1 MFGGLFSGVF
11 GTKFGGIFRSPFA
24 DTPGLYKNPR
34 TLNLKGDRPDAIR
47 IILQIGTPE
56 FPKLPK
62 KLDFLDLVRLAEAA
76 ARWDSHAMLAPFID
90 EWVAP
95 WRARTFDPRYEQWLY
110 IAHELGWEDD
120 YLKLSRHLATHC
132 SVDAQDRLLTLDGTV
147 LEHRGTTRSV
157 QRKDVLEL
165 TVTVHIHEGRRQIL
179 HSAIKALYDMWS
191 TVTGGESCQLD
202 RVTEE
207 EFQSCAGVNLL
218 EFTDYLR
225 QKELFP
231 FIKTVEPIRC
241 SAYDLARHVDTE
253 LLMFTCQLNPEVL
266 ASADPTTTHRIQTR
280 ACHAEGAGQC

>member
-1 MFGGLFSGVF
+1 MDPKNIPPPHGKIECLGDFGIEGPQVLVMVGSG
-11 GTKFGGIFRSPFA
+11 
-24 DTPGLYKNPR
+24 GLYKNPR

-132 SVDAQDRLLTLDGTV
+132 SVDAQDRLLALDGTV
-147 LEHRGTTRSV
+147 LEHRVKMGKATIYIDMSPKR
-157 QRKDVLEL
+157 VLDKKAL
-165 TVTVHIHEGRRQIL
+165 EGRRWR
-179 HSAIKALYDMWS
+179 K
-191 TVTGGESCQLD
+191 V
-202 RVTEE
+202 
-207 EFQSCAGVNLL
+207 
-218 EFTDYLR
+218 
-225 QKELFP
+225 
-231 FIKTVEPIRC
+231 
-241 SAYDLARHVDTE
+241 
-253 LLMFTCQLNPEVL
+253 PEVSSAL
-266 ASADPTTTHRIQTR
+266 NTDTDSKYMPSSASIPGTDSDNEDVLDIDPAPGTETHTR
-280 ACHAEGAGQC
+280 YVPDFDSAFAPNPYTGDTGDTGDTDTRDVFDLDSPPALEANIRDV